1 MKPLDFLLYVDEPY
15 INSLYDLYYSNVIE
29 VVEKQ
34 SNGNKKRNGLGI
46 KLFKSFPEELNA
58 EREVEADNIHISE
71 TKVSPSIENKITKIL
86 DLHFNNTPKIL
97 TDLLKSMQENGI
109 YYFQGTFELVTIESK
124 NGKRLSKKVKNK
136 NNAKGLVWKMKL
148 IPYGE
153 SLFDVKMA
161 LSGDKILVN
170 YHHLTEEIKLY
181 KKFTFNILGKI
192 TKLDNRKFSIK
203 PIVIFYL

>member
-46 KLFKSFPEELNA
+46 KLFKSFPVELNA

-97 TDLLKSMQENGI
+97 TDLLKSMQEIGI

>member
-46 KLFKSFPEELNA
+46 KLFKSFPVELNA

>member
-46 KLFKSFPEELNA
+46 KLFKSFPVELNA

-109 YYFQGTFELVTIESK
+109 YYFQGTFELVTIETK